1 MLPLQFLL
9 LEDKLPDA
17 EAIQS
22 KLMDGGLDYEL
33 SRVKTWDSFV
43 EALENRTFDL
53 VLADYNNLLD
63 FEGNASLDLVQSICP
78 NVPFIFLSD
87 TSGEETA
94 IEALKRGATD
104 YILKQRLERLVPS
117 IQRALQEAQE
127 QRDRSNSVLRQHG
140 DRLREV
146 AINLPNAAVFIVDRD
161 LRYLLAE
168 GAALQNA
175 DINPDDLV
183 GKTLQEALD
192 PALVSRYEPYYR
204 QLLRGEPF
212 GFEHSSHDRW
222 YISHGKPLYNEQ
234 GEIDSALVVSYD
246 ITDRKQAE
254 AVLRHSEARLRLMV
268 ESAKEYA
275 IFTLDLNGFVT
286 SWNSGAE
293 RLLGYEETEA
303 VGRDGR
309 FIFTPEDN
317 VQGKADREIQ
327 IALSEGQAEN
337 ERWHMRKDGSRFWAS
352 GLVMPLQTEEGEPQ
366 GLIKIM
372 QDKTHQRQ
380 STERFQLLYDTTRDL
395 LATEEPLLL
404 MSNLFE
410 NLSAQLDLHHYYNYI
425 VEEKD
430 NRRVL
435 HLKSYGG
442 IPEEMA
448 QSIEWLEFGQYP
460 CGLVAQEEQQIVFDR
475 AQLSTYPDAESL
487 RAMEVT
493 AYAGQP
499 LIVQGRLLGVLSF
512 ASQTR
517 SSFTTEEIDLLQST
531 CEQIAIAI
539 ERTNLTK
546 SIQQQAE
553 QLQRVNR
560 IKDEFLAVLSH
571 ELRSPLNP
579 ILGWSR
585 LLQSRKFDATRHNE
599 ALATIERNAKLQLQL
614 VEDLLDISRII
625 QGKLSLQ
632 VAPVNLTY
640 VISAAIE
647 TVRLAAESKKIQI
660 RLDLGDSNPA
670 IMGDSARLQQVVW
683 NLLTNAVKFSP
694 GNEQVKVELRQ
705 IDQWAQIRV
714 IDKGKGIHRNFLP
727 HVFEHFRQE
736 DGSTTRKFGG
746 LGLGLAIVQQIVE
759 MHGGTVRVESQGENQ
774 GATFIVQL
782 PLMSQMPPSSPEP
795 TSVPTN
801 TAAPLDQVKVLLV
814 DDDRDTREYQ
824 AFLLQQNGATVTS
837 VDCGVALLTALTE
850 FVPDVIISDVGMAE
864 MDGYTLM
871 QQIRALPPD
880 QGGMIPAIAV
890 TAYATEIDQKK
901 AQQAG
906 FQSHI
911 TKPVE
916 PNALIE
922 KIISLIDR

>member
-9 LEDKLPDA
+9 LEDKLSDA

-22 KLMDGGLDYEL
+22 KLTDGGLDYEL
-33 SRVKTWDSFV
+33 SRVRTWDSFV
-43 EALENRTFDL
+43 KALENRTFDL
-53 VLADYNNLLD
+53 VLADYDFPD
-63 FEGNASLDLVQSICP
+63 FEDNASLDLVQSICP
-78 NVPFIFLSD
+78 DIPFIFLSD
-87 TSGEETA
+87 IPGEETA

-104 YILKQRLERLVPS
+104 YVLKQRMERLVPS
-117 IQRALQEAQE
+117 IQRALQA
-127 QRDRSNSVLRQHG
+127 QRDRPKPVIGQHEV
-140 DRLREV
+140 RLRDV
-146 AINLPNAAVFIVDRD
+146 ATNLPNAAIFIVDRD
-161 LRYLLAE
+161 LRYVLAE

-175 DINPDDLV
+175 DISPDDLV
-183 GKTLQEALD
+183 GKTLREALD
-192 PALVSRYEPYYR
+192 PDMASRYEPCYR
-204 QLLRGEPF
+204 QLLRGETF
-212 GFEHSSHDRW
+212 ALEHCSHDRW

-246 ITDRKQAE
+246 ITDRKQSE
-254 AVLRHSEARLRLMV
+254 AVLHQSEARLRLMV

-293 RLLGYEETEA
+293 RLLGYQEA
-303 VGRDGR
+303 EVIGRHGR
-309 FIFTPEDN
+309 FMFTPEDN
-317 VQGKADREIQ
+317 AQGKADREIQ
-327 IALSEGQAEN
+327 VALSEGKAEN
-337 ERWHMRKDGSRFWAS
+337 ERWHVRKDGSRFWGS
-352 GLVMPLQTEEGEPQ
+352 GLVMPLQAEEDDQQ
-366 GLIKIM
+366 GLVKIM

-380 STERFQLLYDTTRDL
+380 SAERFQLLYDTTRDL

-404 MSNLFE
+404 MNNLF
-410 NLSAQLDLHHYYNYI
+410 NKLSAQLELHSYYNYI

-430 NRRVL
+430 NRQVL
-435 HLKSYGG
+435 HLRSYDG
-442 IPEEMA
+442 ISEEMA
-448 QSIEWLEFGQYP
+448 KSIEWLEFGECP
-460 CGLVAQEEQQIVFDR
+460 CGLVAQEQQQIVFDR
-475 AQLSTYPDAESL
+475 VQLSSYPYAEVL
-487 RAMEVT
+487 RSRELS

-512 ASQTR
+512 SSRTR

-531 CEQIAIAI
+531 CEQVAIAI

-546 SIQQQAE
+546 SVQQQAE

-660 RLDLGDSNPA
+660 KLDLGDSNPA

-714 IDKGKGIHRNFLP
+714 MDKGKGIHRNFLP

-746 LGLGLAIVQQIVE
+746 LGLGLAIVRQIVE

-782 PLMSQMPPSSPEP
+782 PLMSQMPPSFSEP
-795 TSVPTN
+795 TSAPTN
-801 TAAPLDQVKVLLV
+801 TETPLDQVKVLIV

-871 QQIRALPPD
+871 QQVRALPPD
-880 QGGMIPAIAV
+880 QGGTIPAIAV

-916 PNALIE
+916 PDVLIE
-922 KIISLIDR
+922 KIVGLLDR